1 LKRVCI
7 VLLAAF
13 SLCVL
18 PYFAMA
24 LDMTGLVLY
33 MSFDEGQGSTAR
45 DSSGNGNN
53 GTLMGNATWVNGY
66 YGSGLE
72 LLAVGDFVEVPDSSS
87 LDVTESLTLAIW
99 AKVDALPDGSC
110 ALFMKPTAYML
121 HTTTG
126 GSGVKVDPLIFVDG
140 VYGDWPTPVNV
151 SAPLGEW
158 HHYTATYDNGRYAI
172 YVDGVYVDGYDR
184 VVAGN
189 IDNDDNPLAIGRD
202 SREGCNTRN
211 SPCMI
216 DEAMVWSRALSEAEV
231 EEVVAGNFTAVEP
244 GNKLSTCW
252 GDIKNSR

>member
-1 LKRVCI
+1 MKRI
-7 VLLAAF
+7 YTVLLAVLG
-13 SLCVL
+13 LCVL

-33 MSFDEGQGSTAR
+33 MNFDEGQGNTAR
-45 DSSGNGNN
+45 DSSGSGND

-66 YGSGLE
+66 YGGGLE
-72 LLAVGDFVEVPDSSS
+72 LLEMGDLVEVADSSS
-87 LDVTESLTLAIW
+87 LDVTEALTLAIW
-99 AKVDALPDGSC
+99 ARVDALPDGSC

-121 HTTTG
+121 HTTT
-126 GSGVKVDPLIFVDG
+126 SDDGVKVDPLIFVNG
-140 VYGDWPTPVNV
+140 SYGDWPTPVNV

-202 SREGCNTRN
+202 NRDCCNARN

-216 DEAMVWSRALSEAEV
+216 DEAMVWSRALSDAEIQ
-231 EEVVAGNFTAVEP
+231 EVVTGGFTSVETI
-244 GNKLSTCW
+244 GKLSTCW
-252 GDIKNSR
+252 GNIKDSR